1 MGAIPP
7 PFPILIARPAHC
19 RRLGGMGAK
28 YLPTVKDAKADK
40 RFQQKQT
47 GVPNYKKSAG
57 DPPAKPAKKK

>member
-1 MGAIPP
+1 
-7 PFPILIARPAHC
+7 
-19 RRLGGMGAK
+19 MGAK